1 MPEALPCLRFHF
13 AFSTLLD
20 YLSTLQRLSQGHM
33 GQIIHAL
40 EEATKVANLP
50 HQTPTQQNN
59 HPEILLVSLFPKNLA
74 WGHAPNLISQGENI
88 PQYPKGKIF
97 SSPQKIFFPLMVE
110 PLSVFSWLV
119 W

>member
-1 MPEALPCLRFHF
+1 MPEALLCLSFHF

-20 YLSTLQRLSQGHM
+20 YLSTLQRCLRGLGLSQGHM

-59 HPEILLVSLFPKNLA
+59 QPKTLLVSLFPKNLA
-74 WGHAPNLISQGENI
+74 
-88 PQYPKGKIF
+88 
-97 SSPQKIFFPLMVE
+97 
-110 PLSVFSWLV
+110 
-119 W
+119 